1 MEKKQTLRIYCQML
15 KVPLKLFN
23 IFTDLNANVT
33 SFAYKMAHVKEEE
46 KKNWEETCREKEMP

>member
-1 MEKKQTLRIYCQML
+1 MLRIYCQML

-23 IFTDLNANVT
+23 IFTDLNANVN